1 MSNYYSVAIIEDKN
15 VYWMGK
21 YSSAKHILPL
31 FLKNNC
37 INKTF
42 CIYGDETHAWC
53 EDKYEYDEVY
63 DLIEFDNYP
72 AIETEW
78 VEEHCLSREEFDN
91 MINTIGGK
99 EVRLGDNRDFI
110 II

>member
-1 MSNYYSVAIIEDKN
+1 MSNYYSVAIIEDKT

-37 INKTF
+37 TNKTF

-53 EDKYEYDEVY
+53 EDKYEYGEVY

-78 VEEHCLSREEFDN
+78 VEEHYLSREEFDN

-99 EVRLGDNRDFI
+99 EVRLGDSGDFI
-110 II
+110 IV

>member
-1 MSNYYSVAIIEDKN
+1 MSNYYSVAVIEEKTI
-15 VYWMGK
+15 YYMGK
-21 YSSAKHILPL
+21 ASSASFILPL

-37 INKTF
+37 TNKTF
-42 CIYGDETHAWC
+42 CIYGDESHAWC
-53 EDKYEYDEVY
+53 EDKYEYNEGY

-78 VEEHCLSREEFDN
+78 VEEHCLSREQFDKL
-91 MINTIGGK
+91 INEIGGK
-99 EVRLGDNRDFI
+99 EVMIGDNGDFI